1 MIENFIS
8 VFEQVLI
15 LFILMA
21 LGFIFNKTKKLNKET
36 CKSISDIVVTFVA
49 PCVII
54 KSFIREYEPE
64 MMKMLCV
71 ALALSVGVH
80 ILMIIV
86 SKVVLRASEE
96 KKRRVLTFAA
106 VFSNAGFIALPL
118 QEQLL
123 GGDGVFYGAAYIVI
137 FNIALWSFGVAE
149 MSGNRSAVTLKKL
162 LVSPGIIGVVVGVIL
177 FAFSIK
183 PPVVIYS
190 VIDYVA
196 ALNVPLPMFIVGYY
210 LAEADLRR
218 ALKERSLYFC
228 ILLRLILYPIFTM
241 ILLWMLNIDNT
252 LLTALAISISA
263 PVGATVSMFSEKFGG
278 DTDLS
283 VKLVAI
289 STLLSIITMPIIVAV
304 AKMI

>member
-15 LFILMA
+15 LFVLMA
-21 LGFIFNKTKKLNKET
+21 FGFIFNKTKKLNRET
-36 CKSISDIVVTFVA
+36 CKAISDIVVTFVA

-54 KSFIREYEPE
+54 KSFIRNYETH
-64 MMKMLCV
+64 MLKMLCI
-71 ALALSVGVH
+71 ALALSVVLH

-86 SKVVLRASEE
+86 SKLLLKADDE
-96 KKRRVLTFAA
+96 KKRRVLTFAS

-137 FNIALWSFGVAE
+137 FNIAMWSFGVAE
-149 MSGNRSAVTLKKL
+149 MSGDRSAVTLKKL
-162 LVSPGIIGVVVGVIL
+162 LISPGIIGVVVGVIL
-177 FAFSIK
+177 FVFSIK
-183 PPVVIYS
+183 PPMVVYS

-210 LAEADLRR
+210 LADADLLR
-218 ALKERSLYFC
+218 AFKDRSLYFC
-228 ILLRLILYPIFTM
+228 MILRLLLYPILTI
-241 ILLWMLNIDNT
+241 ILLKLLHIDNT
-252 LLTALAISISA
+252 LLTALAISVSA
-263 PVGATVSMFSEKFGG
+263 PVGATASMFSEKFGG
-278 DTDLS
+278 DTEFS

-289 STLLSIITMPIIVAV
+289 STLLSIITMPIMVAIARIV
-304 AKMI
+304 